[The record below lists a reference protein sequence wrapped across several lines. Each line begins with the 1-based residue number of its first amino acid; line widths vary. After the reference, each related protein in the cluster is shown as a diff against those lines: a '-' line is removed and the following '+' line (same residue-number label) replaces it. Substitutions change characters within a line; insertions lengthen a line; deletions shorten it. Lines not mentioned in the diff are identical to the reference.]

1 MRMIKKGGTN
11 MAKKAKVV
19 EKENIDDIDNVVV
32 NDDENDG
39 LMKLDQIIKKFEND
53 NKSTKFIDQDDFSMQ
68 HLI

>member
-53 NKSTKFIDQDDFSMQ
+53 NKSTKFIDQDDFFDATS
-68 HLI
+68 